1 MLWEEGGGAM
11 KLMLTAIALS
21 VTFATSAMSQTMQT
35 DGQYLYVYDD
45 GDLIAKYD
53 LNRGMNRQILEAAR
67 RGQIPNDPGFIM
79 GQMDANDPQGRA
91 RATFGSMTSMGPCIK
106 GFTVGC

>member
-1 MLWEEGGGAM
+1 MRPVLAVIVLCMTFTTGA
-11 KLMLTAIALS
+11 
-21 VTFATSAMSQTMQT
+21 FAQTMRT

-45 GDLIAKYD
+45 GDLVAKYD
-53 LNRGMNRQILEAAR
+53 LNRGANRQILEAAR

-91 RATFGSMTSMGPCIK
+91 RATFGGTTSMGPCIR